1 MNFKKKSSSK
11 TIYKTPSTSTTK
23 SNISKSAR
31 PSRCASSSKDL
42 PLSPIPKLK
51 RNIFTTNKNT
61 ISANTTNYPSVSS
74 FPPTITPKGWDTFE
88 ISSQSST
95 RTTPTTT
102 LLSLMMPQP
111 MEPDK
116 ISCSS
121 FRKKVTSQ
129 LKNITSSL
137 MTDKWKL
144 CLIWGELPCK
154 SANLKNC
161 SWSLMAMMSLSAEM
175 SLNSIVPYFK
185 LKMHGLSTLTSYM
198 VRIMLAF
205 QDHILSTS

>member
-23 SNISKSAR
+23 SNSSKFTR
-31 PSRCASSSKDL
+31 LSRCASSSKDL

-61 ISANTTNYPSVSS
+61 ISVNTTSYPSASS
-74 FPPTITPKGWDTFE
+74 YPPTITPKGSDTSE

-95 RTTPTTT
+95 RTTLTTI

-111 MEPDK
+111 MEPGK
-116 ISCSS
+116 ISCNS

-144 CLIWGELPCK
+144 CLIWGELPCN
-154 SANLKNC
+154 SANLKNY

-175 SLNSIVPYFK
+175 SSNSIVPYFK
-185 LKMHGLSTLTSYM
+185 LKMHGLSTLISCM

-205 QDHILSTS
+205 QDLILTTS